1 MLYVLHTVIL
11 LWSKSSKAARVEY
24 IESGLDVFDLWEDHY
39 NYFLPIH

>member
-11 LWSKSSKAARVEY
+11 LWSKSSKAALVEY
-24 IESGLDVFDLWEDHY
+24 VESGLDVVDLWGDHY